1 MPSRHQTP
9 FHFGPDE
16 TLLYHQ
22 PQGLVRGASVLYVR
36 TRKRM
41 RQRMGLNDLA
51 KLDLFPDLEPSVDDA
66 RLRQALESGPAGPQA
81 HHYPTPVLRPTNG
94 QFERLVASLSA

>member
-1 MPSRHQTP
+1 MPSRHPTP

-41 RQRMGLNDLA
+41 RQRLGLNDLSQ
-51 KLDLFPDLEPSVDDA
+51 LDLFPDLEPRADDA
-66 RLRQALESGPAGPQA
+66 PLRQALESGPAGQQA
-81 HHYPTPVLRPTNG
+81 RHYPTPVNRPAQG
-94 QFERLVASLSA
+94 QFERLVAALSA